1 MRPGAGPILP
11 WGRKT
16 LSPDEPTSARGG
28 LEPESE
34 DTASD
39 WTSGP
44 TGPETPPPA
53 ARPPEETA
61 PVGTDDA
68 STTEPA
74 AATTPKPPKKRRT
87 RRRKI
92 VYIVIAAVIV
102 VLAVSSYVTAEAFS
116 TNKSCNSCHEM
127 NPYYNSWSVSV
138 HKNTNCVQCHI
149 PPGFPSF
156 VKTKILSLR
165 ELWVHV
171 FGQAEPPLA
180 VTRKIPNSNCLACH
194 ANPPVETKGT
204 TSFPHAAHTT
214 VKCVDCH
221 VRLVHRT
228 VTPPVYVD
236 PMTMSQCLTCHN
248 GKSGAPPSTC
258 STCHTPPHEPR
269 GECSNC
275 HNTNSFSRTQTAPA
289 NHPLALTGGHE
300 GVTCASCHVSKPGV
314 AIIPGTSLP
323 KPAGLTCV
331 SCHAVQHPGLTDC
344 ASCHTVAGFAQ
355 TTFQH
360 QQVGE
365 HIPTGDHPLTCQ
377 NCHTTLLDWAKATCT
392 PCHKGTPSGG

>member
-11 WGRKT
+11 WWGKT
-16 LSPDEPTSARGG
+16 LNPDGPDGEHAG
-28 LEPESE
+28 LGPESE

-39 WTSGP
+39 WVSPASGA
-44 TGPETPPPA
+44 ETPSSKANPSGETPVA
-53 ARPPEETA
+53 AA
-61 PVGTDDA
+61 AG
-68 STTEPA
+68 EPA
-74 AATTPKPPKKRRT
+74 AKPPKPPKKRMS

-92 VYIVIAAVIV
+92 VFIAIAAVVV
-102 VLAVSSYVTAEAFS
+102 VLVVASFVTAEAFS

-138 HKNTNCVQCHI
+138 HKNTNCIQCHI

-171 FGQAEPPLA
+171 AGTVEPPLA

-194 ANPPVETKGT
+194 ANPAVEKVGT
-204 TSFPHAAHTT
+204 TSFPHSAHSN

-228 VTPPVYVD
+228 VNPPFYVT
-236 PMTMSQCLTCHN
+236 PMTMSKCLSCHT
-248 GKSGAPPSTC
+248 GQSGAPPSTC
-258 STCHTPPHEPR
+258 STCHTPPHETR

-275 HNTNSFSRTQTAPA
+275 HNTNSFSRSLAAPA

-300 GVTCASCHVSKPGV
+300 GVQCSTCHVSKPGV
-314 AIIPGTSLP
+314 AVIPGTSLP

-331 SCHAVQHPGLTDC
+331 SCHTVQHPGLTDC
-344 ASCHTVAGFAQ
+344 TSCHTVSGFAPS
-355 TTFQH
+355 TFQH
-360 QQVGE
+360 PQEGPHVPTGE
-365 HIPTGDHPLTCQ
+365 HVLTCQ
-377 NCHTTLLDWAKATCT
+377 NCHTTPQDYKQATCT
-392 PCHKGTPSGG
+392 PCHKGTPTGD